1 MPRFL
6 TDDIEPIEG
15 GIKRRPADF
24 VVEEI
29 PAYEPCGSGE
39 HLYLFVEKTDK
50 TTFDLVEAVAR
61 HYGVGTKDVGCAGL
75 KDKKAVTRQL
85 VSVYLPGKDEK
96 TLEPFGQEGMTTLW
110 ADRHRN
116 KLRRGHLRG
125 NRFRIKL
132 RGVSVGRVLDVQR
145 ILQRVAAEGLP
156 NYFGPQR
163 FGDGDTSDRL
173 GRHLLLNDARGFL
186 DVLLG
191 PIETHPYLQP
201 KAREAYAAER
211 YAEAY
216 DLLPSRLRDERRALA
231 ALRDGGNPKY
241 AVRTMSDMGR
251 RLFVSAFQSRIFNAV
266 LSRRMDAGTH
276 RTVLLGDLVRKHENG
291 AVFSITPDE
300 SIEDAQARCD
310 RLEVTPTG
318 PMWGPGMT
326 RASHEVD
333 ALERAVLEDT
343 GVSVED
349 FTRCTL
355 VKGTSKLG
363 QRRSLTVPVT
373 ETAVE
378 AGSDEH
384 GPYIECGFALPSGAY
399 ATTLIR
405 EITKNDRHEH
415 LLDIDPT

>member
-1 MPRFL
+1 MPTYL

-15 GIKRRPADF
+15 GIKRRPTDF
-24 VVEEI
+24 VVEEL

-39 HLYLFVEKTDK
+39 HLYLFIEKTDR
-50 TTFDLVEAVAR
+50 TTFDLIEAVAR
-61 HYGVGTKDVGCAGL
+61 HFNVGTKDVGCAGL

-85 VSVYLPGKDEK
+85 VSVYLPGTDES
-96 TLEPFGQEGMTTLW
+96 TYAPFVDEGMTTLW
-110 ADRHRN
+110 VDRHRN

-132 RGVSVGRVLDVQR
+132 RGISVGRVVDVQR
-145 ILQRVAAEGLP
+145 ILQRIAAEGLP
-156 NYFGPQR
+156 NFFGPQR
-163 FGDGDTSDRL
+163 FGDGDISDRL
-173 GRHLLLNDARGFL
+173 GHKLLLNDAKGFL
-186 DVLLG
+186 DVFLG

-201 KAREAYAAER
+201 KAREAYAAGA

-216 DLLPSRLRDERRALA
+216 DHLPPRLRDERRALA
-231 ALRDGGNPKY
+231 ALRDGGNAKY
-241 AVRTMSDMGR
+241 AVRTLSDMGR
-251 RLFVSAFQSRIFNAV
+251 RLFVSAFQSRVFNAV

-276 RTVLLGDLVRKHENG
+276 RTVLLGDLIRKHENG
-291 AVFSITPDE
+291 AVFLITPDE

-326 RASHEVD
+326 RATHEVD
-333 ALERAVLEDT
+333 ELEVAALADAGLD
-343 GVSVED
+343 VEA
-349 FTRCTL
+349 FRRCTL
-355 VKGTSKLG
+355 VRGTSKLG
-363 QRRSLTVPVT
+363 QRRSLSVPVT
-373 ETAVE
+373 DPTVE

-384 GPYIECGFALPSGAY
+384 GPYIEVGFALPSGAY

-405 EITKNDRHEH
+405 EITKSDKHEH